1 MTVEMYQG
9 VVSDD
14 LGKAAAFSSIM
25 IISTVIPLL
34 LATRYFGKDKGE
46 GILL

>member
-1 MTVEMYQG
+1 MYQG

-34 LATRYFGKDKGE
+34 LATKYFSKEE
-46 GILL
+46 GNIML